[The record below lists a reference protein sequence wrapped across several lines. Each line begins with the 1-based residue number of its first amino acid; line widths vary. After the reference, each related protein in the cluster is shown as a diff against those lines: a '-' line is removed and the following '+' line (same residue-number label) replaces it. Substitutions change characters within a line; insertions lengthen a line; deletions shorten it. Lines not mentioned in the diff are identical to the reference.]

1 MLLLLIVV
9 QFALWSHAAQVAQL
23 AASTGDRTARSIG
36 GGPAQGSRPSSIGL
50 GRTGFGHHFFNSFVL
65 GPSRRFGGNI
75 CHREGPNDPSGFLA
89 SGVGKGGGA
98 DSGVPEF
105 GMTELRRKSESG
117 SLVVE
122 LVVLTPVVFIIALCV
137 LVFGR
142 VSEAR
147 QLVTESARA
156 GAQAASVMPN
166 AESAQAAAIDSA
178 VVGTSGQ
185 AHACAHAQVVTDVS
199 HYYPGGYVRVTVTC
213 AVALS
218 DLSVPGIPGSTSITE
233 SSTAPVDPYRPVQ

>member
-1 MLLLLIVV
+1 
-9 QFALWSHAAQVAQL
+9 
-23 AASTGDRTARSIG
+23 
-36 GGPAQGSRPSSIGL
+36 
-50 GRTGFGHHFFNSFVL
+50 
-65 GPSRRFGGNI
+65 
-75 CHREGPNDPSGFLA
+75 
-89 SGVGKGGGA
+89 
-98 DSGVPEF
+98 
-105 GMTELRRKSESG
+105 MTELRRKSDSG

-166 AESAQAAAIDSA
+166 AESAQAAAVDSA

-185 AHACAHAQVVTDVS
+185 THTCVHAQVVTDVS

-213 AVALS
+213 EVALS
-218 DLSVPGIPGSTSITE
+218 DLSVPGFPGSTSISE